1 MINSKRILFI
11 CGSMNQ
17 TTMMMKIA
25 QYLTSH
31 ECWFTP
37 HYTDGLIGLLERNG
51 LLEWTIVGKQHQKNA
66 YDALS
71 RNGLRVDVAGLRNDY
86 DLVVTCSDLFL
97 PRNIRNRPIV
107 LVQEGMTDPENAMY
121 HIVKHLRLP
130 RYLASTS
137 TFGMSNAFERLCVAS
152 EGYRDLFARKGVD
165 ASRIAVTGI
174 PNFDDCASLLNTPT
188 DRKGYVLV
196 ATSDARETFKYEHRR
211 RTVERALDIAGGRPL
226 VFKLHPNEQVDRAVR
241 EISMYAPS
249 AEVLYNC
256 DINPLIAHCE
266 ALITKY
272 SSCVYIGIA
281 LGKEVYSDFPV
292 DELRRLCP
300 LQNGGTSAEAIARE
314 CEDVLQQVRCQVF
327 YLDRTG
333 RNSNR
338 RAS

>member
-1 MINSKRILFI
+1 
-11 CGSMNQ
+11 
-17 TTMMMKIA
+17 
-25 QYLTSH
+25 
-31 ECWFTP
+31 
-37 HYTDGLIGLLERNG
+37 
-51 LLEWTIVGKQHQKNA
+51 
-66 YDALS
+66 
-71 RNGLRVDVAGLRNDY
+71 
-86 DLVVTCSDLFL
+86 
-97 PRNIRNRPIV
+97 
-107 LVQEGMTDPENAMY
+107 
-121 HIVKHLRLP
+121 
-130 RYLASTS
+130 
-137 TFGMSNAFERLCVAS
+137 
-152 EGYRDLFARKGVD
+152 
-165 ASRIAVTGI
+165 
-174 PNFDDCASLLNTPT
+174 
-188 DRKGYVLV
+188 
-196 ATSDARETFKYEHRR
+196 
-211 RTVERALDIAGGRPL
+211 LDIAGGRPL

-256 DINPLIAHCE
+256 DIDPLIAHCE

-272 SSCVYIGIA
+272 SSCVYIGIV